1 MDMEFLRLVLV
12 WDGTFVSFECLV
24 RLWRGKFRSWGITL
38 GSLYS
43 GIIREQFC
51 MGVWLSVQQSVV
63 SLTISLTLP
72 VSVCM
77 FDQPVHACIFSV
89 CLQMFLPQLKANAQM
104 EHK

>member
-1 MDMEFLRLVLV
+1 
-12 WDGTFVSFECLV
+12 
-24 RLWRGKFRSWGITL
+24 
-38 GSLYS
+38 
-43 GIIREQFC
+43 

-77 FDQPVHACIFSV
+77 FDQSVHACIFSV